1 MTEVKARGP
10 NFVYTKKFI
19 IKEYGP
25 QVWEKLLASLPADAA
40 DIWLGPPLANMSY
53 PFTAFKHMVNAL
65 SKEIGNVK
73 ETETARL
80 YEFIADS
87 SLSILYTET
96 ARLYEFI
103 ADSSLSILYKAF
115 FHFSNPSFVIKNYP
129 KLWVRFFEAGK
140 VEVPVAEKGHAIV
153 KFTLPEIFLD
163 WISPACLGYSKKAV
177 EMAGGKNL
185 TMQQKSKS
193 RLQENLWEI
202 SYVLK
207 WDE

>member
-40 DIWLGPPLANMSY
+40 DIWSGPPLANMSY
-53 PFTAFKHMVNAL
+53 PFTAFKQMVNAL

-73 ETETARL
+73 E
-80 YEFIADS
+80 
-87 SLSILYTET
+87 TET

>member
-1 MTEVKARGP
+1 MAEIKARGP
-10 NFVYTKKFI
+10 NFVYTKKFVLQ
-19 IKEYGP
+19 EYGAE
-25 QVWEKLLASLPADAA
+25 VWEKLLASLPADAKE
-40 DIWLGPPLANMSY
+40 IWLGPPLANRSY
-53 PFTAFKHMVNAL
+53 PFVSFKQMVNAL
-65 SKEIGNVK
+65 SKENGNMK
-73 ETETARL
+73 EA
-80 YEFIADS
+80 
-87 SLSILYTET
+87 ET

-129 KLWVRFFEAGK
+129 KLWDRFFEAGK

-163 WISPACLGYSKKAV
+163 WISPACLGFSKKAV
-177 EMAGGKNL
+177 EMAGGKKM

-193 RLQENLWEI
+193 MLQDNLWEI
-202 SYVLK
+202 SYDLK